1 MPTKA
6 TIRQQRYDAKTAVR
20 LGLKFHKDKDADIL
34 EKLDSV
40 DGKQAYIKQLI
51 RNDIHREKYGW

>member
-20 LGLKFHKDKDADIL
+20 LGLKFHNVNDADIL

-40 DGKQAYIKQLI
+40 ESKQAYIKQLI